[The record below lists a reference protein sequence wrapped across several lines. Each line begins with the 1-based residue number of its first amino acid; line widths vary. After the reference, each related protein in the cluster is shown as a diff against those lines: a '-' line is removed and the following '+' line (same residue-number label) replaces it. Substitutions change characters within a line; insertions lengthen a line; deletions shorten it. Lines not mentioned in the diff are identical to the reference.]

1 MLTETYF
8 IAGTAVAAVSVV
20 AATSTTTTSR
30 PAVAK
35 AHVMAT
41 ARRSADTVV
50 PLASVFF
57 LAAASTR

>member
-1 MLTETYF
+1 MLNVTYS

-30 PAVAK
+30 PADAK

-41 ARRSADTVV
+41 ARRSVDTVV
-50 PLASVFF
+50 PLASVFYS
-57 LAAASTR
+57 AAALTR